1 MKKVLCLVLSF
12 VLFTLSFSFVSPY
25 TVSAD
30 SPFDISLDSV
40 LNYAKYCYKSYT
52 DSLCK
57 KITAARSFYFYY
69 ILTDYTCS
77 GLPVFDDS
85 GFKFSDEILD
95 FYYEQY
101 NGTKKSYITG
111 SLGWGASNDIY
122 NSDGDIFLQEAGFPG
137 TRWSLSLCNFGVG
150 LDDAHSSY
158 PGSLDKPYFKQYYN
172 TMLARYLISNGYDV
186 TDPNPGK
193 SGLDIAPGYVTSEDF
208 KSSLSE
214 DSSKY
219 SVKNSAGK
227 ISYRNDK
234 YYQTGLWQRV
244 YSPTF
249 FFAGE
254 FNSVSSPDGFYCV
267 PFFTDG
273 TTRYI
278 GEYQMHFYFS
288 TEYDYTNKTAVKY
301 LCLDLFKL
309 ADGSSDEPELRFKS
323 TSDFDDFSYFY
334 LIPVTSASPWWKFY
348 GFSSLTDFYSN
359 KNYTLLT
366 LANISNSYF
375 KLFSPDFS
383 QTLDFYNVWNSS
395 TYYFI
400 QDYETHDKNCS
411 LENDDIGFITSSSP
425 LSTTYNFDINKISD
439 GQLVTVTGGNTIYNY
454 TITNPDTGESNT
466 INEYVTNNYTY
477 ITNNN
482 VGEAGGSGVGGSVT
496 VGGEIEVGGSVGVDI
511 NVNVPDI
518 NINVNGNGGAG
529 GSGTSISNPDDFT
542 SAENVDLTKYYD
554 SAVEQSTG
562 FQKFLKD
569 FFGFLPA
576 ELLALILFAVAM
588 AIICRVFGR

>member
-1 MKKVLCLVLSF
+1 MKKVFSLLLVAVL
-12 VLFTLSFSFVSPY
+12 LFTLSFSCFAASSAVLSFSKDVVLSFVSSFISSY
-25 TVSAD
+25 SNSIQQRTEAARGYYFYCILND
-30 SPFDISLDSV
+30 DISG
-40 LNYAKYCYKSYT
+40 
-52 DSLCK
+52 
-57 KITAARSFYFYY
+57 
-69 ILTDYTCS
+69 
-77 GLPVFDDS
+77 GLPIFDSS
-85 GFKFSDEILD
+85 GTKFSDDILN
-95 FYYEQY
+95 FYFNRYLEAL
-101 NGTKKSYITG
+101 NGT
-111 SLGWGASNDIY
+111 DIY
-122 NSDGDIFLQEAGFPG
+122 DSGGDIFIQASGFPN
-137 TRWSLSLCNFGVG
+137 TKFSLRLLDFGYPTNLLTG
-150 LDDAHSSY
+150 DDDELLLSTLKSS
-158 PGSLDKPYFKQYYN
+158 FKNYYN
-172 TMLARYLISNGYDV
+172 SLLARYLLAQGETA

-309 ADGSSDEPELRFKS
+309 ADGSASEPELRFKS

-334 LIPVTSASPWWKFY
+334 LIPVNSASPWWKFY

-375 KLFSPDFS
+375 KLISPDFS

-400 QDYETHDKNCS
+400 QDYETHNKNCS

-439 GQLVTVTGGNTIYNY
+439 GQLVTVTGGDTIYNY
-454 TITNPDTGESNT
+454 TILNPETGDSSKFGDY
-466 INEYVTNNYTY
+466 ITNNYTY
-477 ITNNN
+477 ITNVNG
-482 VGEAGGSGVGGSVT
+482 GEGSGGSGVGGSVT
-496 VGGEIEVGGSVGVDI
+496 VGGEIEVGGSVGLDI

-518 NINVNGNGGAG
+518 NINVNGNGSGAG
-529 GSGTSISNPDDFT
+529 GSGSISNPDDFT

-576 ELLALILFAVAM
+576 ELLGLILFAVAM
-588 AIICRVFGR
+588 AIVCRVFGR

>member
-1 MKKVLCLVLSF
+1 MKKVVSLLFVAVLLFSLSF
-12 VLFTLSFSFVSPY
+12 SCFAASGAVAGIAIDTVFSFVSESFSSY
-25 TVSAD
+25 NNSIQKRTEAARGYYFYCILND
-30 SPFDISLDSV
+30 DISGGISILDS
-40 LNYAKYCYKSYT
+40 SG
-52 DSLCK
+52 K
-57 KITAARSFYFYY
+57 KFT
-69 ILTDYTCS
+69 
-77 GLPVFDDS
+77 
-85 GFKFSDEILD
+85 DEILK
-95 FYYEQY
+95 FYFDRYLEAL
-101 NGTKKSYITG
+101 NG
-111 SLGWGASNDIY
+111 LDIY
-122 NSDGDIFLQEAGFPG
+122 DSDGNIFIQAAGFPD
-137 TRWSLSLCNFGVG
+137 TKFSLRLLSFAEYHIMQE
-150 LDDAHSSY
+150 DDGYDTTFNS
-158 PGSLDKPYFKQYYN
+158 FKTYYN
-172 TMLARYLISNGYDV
+172 TLLARYLLEQGEAA

-288 TEYDYTNKTAVKY
+288 TEYDYTNKTVVKY

-309 ADGSSDEPELRFKS
+309 ADGSEDEPELRFKS
-323 TSDFDDFSYFY
+323 TSHFNGFSYFY
-334 LIPVTSASPWWKFY
+334 LIPVNSSTPWWKFY

-359 KNYTLLT
+359 KNYSLLT
-366 LANISNSYF
+366 LANISNTYF
-375 KLFSPDFS
+375 KLISPDFS

-439 GQLVTVTGGNTIYNY
+439 GQLVTVTGGDTIYNY
-454 TITNPDTGESNT
+454 TILNPETGDSSKFGDY
-466 INEYVTNNYTY
+466 ITNNYTY

-482 VGEAGGSGVGGSVT
+482 GGEGSGGSGVGGSVT
-496 VGGEIEVGGSVGVDI
+496 VGGQIDVGGSVGVDI
-511 NVNVPDI
+511 NLSVPDI

-529 GSGTSISNPDDFT
+529 ESGSIANPDDFT
-542 SAENVDLTKYYD
+542 SAESVDLTKYYD
-554 SAVEQSTG
+554 DAVEQSTG